1 MQQADKF
8 SNQTVDERL
17 SQSTTTALS
26 RHKRIGRWVLAATI
40 IGSSIA
46 FIDSTVI
53 NVALPALQADLN
65 ATVFQVQW
73 IVEIYVLFMAALI
86 LVGGATGD
94 QFGRRFIYALGIM
107 LFAASSLWCGFA
119 RDVSHLLWARAVQ
132 GVGGA
137 LLVPGSL
144 AIIGAYFKNE
154 ERGKAIGTW
163 SGFSAL
169 TTALGPVLGGWLV
182 ENVSWRWVFFF
193 NIPLCV
199 VVVFIL
205 YWRVP
210 ESRDETATGGL
221 DWLGALLA
229 TVGLGGITYGL
240 IEAGFYGFHHPMVL
254 LGLAGGALALVG
266 FGYVEARSSSPMV
279 PLHLF
284 HSRTFT
290 GANILTL
297 TLYAGLGGL
306 LFYMPFNF
314 IQVQGYS
321 ATATGA
327 ALLPFVLIMFFLSR
341 WAGGLADRYGYRGPL
356 VVGMLLAAVGFAS
369 FAIPGVGGSY
379 WTTFLPGIVILG
391 VSMAISAPPLTA
403 AALGSVD
410 KRFSGTA
417 SGINNAVSRVAAL
430 LAIPILGLFVLGTFN
445 HHLDRDLAEL
455 HISPEVQAVLDQE
468 RVKLAGAEIPPE
480 VNGQLRLQIEQA
492 IDKSFVAGF
501 RVAMLA
507 GAGLCLLS
515 ALAAAFLI
523 ESKAHIHITKAEDT
537 SLHL

>member
-1 MQQADKF
+1 MHQADKL
-8 SNQTVDERL
+8 SEPTVDKRL

-26 RHKRIGRWVLAATI
+26 RHKKIGRWVLAATI

-53 NVALPALQADLN
+53 NVALPALQAELN
-65 ATVFQVQW
+65 ASVFQVQW

-94 QFGRRFIYALGIM
+94 QFGRRFIYALGIT
-107 LFAASSLWCGFA
+107 LFAGSSLWCGFA
-119 RDVSHLLWARAVQ
+119 QDVSHLLWARALQ

-144 AIIGAYFKNE
+144 AIIGAYFKDE

-193 NIPLCV
+193 NIPLCIL
-199 VVVFIL
+199 VVFIL

-210 ESRDETATGGL
+210 ESRDEESTGGL

-229 TVGLGGITYGL
+229 TIGLGGITYGL
-240 IEAGFYGFHHPMVL
+240 IEAGFYGFDDLWVMI
-254 LGLAGGALALVG
+254 GLVGGTIALVA
-266 FGYVEARSSSPMV
+266 FVYVEAASTSPMV

-290 GANILTL
+290 GANILTF

-306 LFYMPFNF
+306 LFFMPFNF

-327 ALLPFVLIMFFLSR
+327 AFLPFVLIIFLLSR
-341 WAGGLADRYGYRGPL
+341 WAGGLADRYGFRRPL
-356 VVGMLLAAVGFAS
+356 IIGMILAAIGFVL
-369 FAIPGVGGSY
+369 FAVPGVGGSY
-379 WTTFLPGIVILG
+379 WTTFFPGIAVLG
-391 VSMAISAPPLTA
+391 VSMAISAPPLAA
-403 AALGSVD
+403 AALGAVE
-410 KRFSGTA
+410 KRYSGTA
-417 SGINNAVSRVAAL
+417 SGINNAVSRVAGL
-430 LAIPILGLFVLGTFN
+430 LAIAILGLFVLGSFN
-445 HHLDRDLAEL
+445 RSLDHDLAEL
-455 HISPEVQAVLDQE
+455 QISPKVQEMLDQE

-480 VNGQLRLQIEQA
+480 VNGELRIELEQA
-492 IDKSFVAGF
+492 IDRAFISGF
-501 RVAMLA
+501 RMAMLA

-515 ALAAAFLI
+515 ALAAALLI
-523 ESKAHIHITKAEDT
+523 EGKEVRAGVHAEDT

>member
-1 MQQADKF
+1 MQHADKF
-8 SNQTVDERL
+8 AEQTVDDRP
-17 SQSTTTALS
+17 STSTTTPLA
-26 RHKRIGRWVLAATI
+26 RHKKTGRWVLTATI

-65 ATVFQVQW
+65 ASVFDVQW
-73 IVEIYVLFMAALI
+73 VVEIYVLFMAALI
-86 LVGGATGD
+86 LVGGAMGD
-94 QFGRRFIYALGIM
+94 QFGRRFIYAIGIG
-107 LFAASSLWCGFA
+107 LFAVSSLWCGLA
-119 RDVSHLLWARAVQ
+119 ENVSQLLWARALQ
-132 GVGGA
+132 GIGGA

-144 AIIGAYFKNE
+144 AIIGAYFKDE

-193 NIPLCV
+193 NIPLCILV
-199 VVVFIL
+199 IFVL

-240 IEAGFYGFHHPMVL
+240 IEAGFYGFDNVWVMF
-254 LGLAGGALALVG
+254 ALAVG
-266 FGYVEARSSSPMV
+266 ITALIAFVVVEMGSPAPML
-279 PLHLF
+279 PFELF

-327 ALLPFVLIMFFLSR
+327 ALLPFVLIMFLLSR
-341 WAGGLADRYGYRGPL
+341 WAGGLADRYGYRTPL
-356 VVGMLLAAVGFAS
+356 VVGMLLAAVGFVL
-369 FAIPGVGGSY
+369 FAVPGVGGSY
-379 WTTFLPGIVILG
+379 WTTFFPGVAVLG
-391 VSMAISAPPLTA
+391 VGMAVSAPPLAA
-403 AALGSVD
+403 AALGSVE
-410 KRFSGTA
+410 KRYSGTA

-430 LAIPILGLFVLGTFN
+430 LAIPLLGLLILWTFN
-445 HHLDRDLAEL
+445 YSLDRDLADL
-455 HISPEVQAVLDQE
+455 RVSPEVQTMLDEE

-480 VNGQLRLQIEQA
+480 VDDDLRLQLEHA
-492 IDKSFVAGF
+492 INKAFVAGF
-501 RVAMLA
+501 RIAMLA

-515 ALAAAFLI
+515 ALAAATMI
-523 ESKAHIHITKAEDT
+523 EGKNLRPSEKAKNTT
-537 SLHL
+537 LHL

>member
-1 MQQADKF
+1 MHQADKL
-8 SNQTVDERL
+8 SEQTVDKRL

-65 ATVFQVQW
+65 ASVFDVQW

-86 LVGGATGD
+86 LVGGAMGD
-94 QFGRRFIYALGIM
+94 KFGRRFIYALGIT
-107 LFAASSLWCGFA
+107 LFAVSSLWCGMA
-119 RDVSHLLWARAVQ
+119 PDVSHLLWARSLQ
-132 GVGGA
+132 GIGGA

-144 AIIGAYFKNE
+144 AIIGAYFKDE

-169 TTALGPVLGGWLV
+169 TTALGPVFGGWLV

-193 NIPLCV
+193 NIPLCII
-199 VVVFIL
+199 VVFIL

-210 ESRDETATGGL
+210 ESRDETARGGL
-221 DWLGALLA
+221 DWRGALLA

-240 IEAGFYGFHHPMVL
+240 IEAGFYGFNHFWVL
-254 LGLAGGALALVG
+254 FGLIGGIIALVG
-266 FGYVEARSSSPMV
+266 FAFSEARSPSPML
-279 PLHLF
+279 PFELF

-290 GANILTL
+290 GANILTF

-306 LFYMPFNF
+306 LFFMPFNF

-327 ALLPFVLIMFFLSR
+327 ALLPFVLIIFLLSR
-341 WAGGLADRYGYRGPL
+341 WAGGLADRYGFRGPL
-356 VVGMLLAAVGFAS
+356 VVGMLLAAIGFAL
-369 FAIPGVGGSY
+369 FAVPGVGGSY
-379 WTTFLPGIVILG
+379 WTTFFPGIAVLG
-391 VSMAISAPPLTA
+391 VSMAISAPPLAA
-403 AALGSVD
+403 AALGSVE
-410 KRFSGTA
+410 KRYSGTA
-417 SGINNAVSRVAAL
+417 SGINNAVSRVAGL
-430 LAIPILGLFVLGTFN
+430 LAIAILGLFVLGTFN
-445 HHLDRDLAEL
+445 HSLDRDLADL
-455 HISPEVQAVLDQE
+455 HISPDVQAMLDQE

-480 VNGQLRLQIEQA
+480 VNGELRIQLEQA
-492 IDKSFVAGF
+492 IDEAFVAGF
-501 RVAMLA
+501 RVAMLT

-515 ALAAAFLI
+515 ALAAALLI
-523 ESKAHIHITKAEDT
+523 EGKDVRPTVQAEDT

>member
-8 SNQTVDERL
+8 PNQTVDERL

-94 QFGRRFIYALGIM
+94 QFGRRFIYALGIT

-132 GVGGA
+132 GIGGA

-144 AIIGAYFKNE
+144 AIIGAYFKDE

-163 SGFSAL
+163 SAFSAL

-240 IEAGFYGFHHPMVL
+240 IEAGFYGFDHPLVI
-254 LGLAGGALALVG
+254 LGLVGGAMALVA
-266 FGYVEARSSSPMV
+266 FGYVEAKSPSPMV
-279 PLHLF
+279 PLQLF

-290 GANILTL
+290 GANILTF

-306 LFYMPFNF
+306 LFFMPFNF

-327 ALLPFVLIMFFLSR
+327 AFLPFVLIIFLLSR
-341 WAGGLADRYGYRGPL
+341 WAGGLADRYGFRGPL
-356 VVGMLLAAVGFAS
+356 IVGTLLAAVGFAL
-369 FAIPGVGGSY
+369 FALPGVGGSY
-379 WTTFLPGIVILG
+379 WTTFFPGIAVLG
-391 VSMAISAPPLTA
+391 VSMAISAPPLAA
-403 AALGSVD
+403 AALGSVE
-410 KRFSGTA
+410 KRYSGTA
-417 SGINNAVSRVAAL
+417 SGINNAVSRVAGL
-430 LAIPILGLFVLGTFN
+430 LAIAILGLFVLGSFN
-445 HHLDRDLAEL
+445 RHLDRDLAEL
-455 HISPEVQAVLDQE
+455 PISPEVQTMLDQE

-480 VNGQLRLQIEQA
+480 VNGELRLQLEQA
-492 IDKSFVAGF
+492 IDQAFVAGF
-501 RVAMLA
+501 RMAMLA

-515 ALAAAFLI
+515 ALAAALLI
-523 ESKAHIHITKAEDT
+523 ETKDHIAVTKAEDT